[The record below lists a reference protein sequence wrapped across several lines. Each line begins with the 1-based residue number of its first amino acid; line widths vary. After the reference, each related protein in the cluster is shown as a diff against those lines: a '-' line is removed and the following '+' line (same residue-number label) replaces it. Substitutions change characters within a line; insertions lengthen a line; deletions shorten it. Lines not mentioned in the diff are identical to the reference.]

1 MGQRFKETMKME
13 YFKRESE
20 EKRNQR
26 DTRIE
31 GSIMRATRQLRE
43 RGKEYISG
51 RLGKMGGVIRVY

>member
-1 MGQRFKETMKME
+1 MKMK

-26 DTRIE
+26 DTGIE

-43 RGKEYISG
+43 RRKEYISG
-51 RLGKMGGVIRVY
+51 RLGKMGGIIRVY